1 MKPVKVS
8 VIIPV
13 YNTELYV
20 RQTIQSILG
29 QTLYDIEIITVN
41 DGSTDNSL
49 SILSELAK
57 QDNRIKIF
65 THSNQGLSVS
75 RNVGIEKA
83 SGEFIYFMDSDD
95 LLDHDTLEI
104 CYQKCTSEQLDFVFF
119 DAESFCEENITLRNY
134 PYQRNLQIE
143 DKVWTGIE
151 LLEIQDGTGNFR
163 TSACLS
169 FTRLSFLQ
177 ENNIRFY
184 PHIIHEDELY
194 TARLYLNATRVKYI
208 QQTFFKRRVRTDS
221 ITTRPFSIKNIQ
233 GYFTVANELMNHND
247 SPTTTK

>member
-104 CYQKCTSEQLDFVFF
+104 CY
-119 DAESFCEENITLRNY
+119 
-134 PYQRNLQIE
+134 
-143 DKVWTGIE
+143 
-151 LLEIQDGTGNFR
+151 
-163 TSACLS
+163 
-169 FTRLSFLQ
+169 
-177 ENNIRFY
+177 
-184 PHIIHEDELY
+184 
-194 TARLYLNATRVKYI
+194 
-208 QQTFFKRRVRTDS
+208 
-221 ITTRPFSIKNIQ
+221 
-233 GYFTVANELMNHND
+233 
-247 SPTTTK
+247 